1 MKIKKEIAHI
11 NFEWDLLVSHSLEVI
26 IIKFGFIGAGKV
38 GFSLGKYLKENNIN
52 ISGYYSKS
60 QHSAK
65 EAAIFTNTQQ
75 YNNLEDLIKNSDAIF
90 ITTPDNQ
97 ITDVW
102 NEVKKLPIKE
112 KLICHCSGSISS
124 EVFSNINNH
133 GAYGYSI
140 HPMFAISDKYN
151 SYKNLP
157 QAFITIEGHKKYTDY
172 FKVLFSSFGNSVAI
186 INKDNKMLYHVAAVT
201 VSNLVL
207 GLINNGINYLEKC
220 GFTKEMAIKAL
231 YPLIEF
237 NLKNIKEN
245 GAINSLTGPIERGDL
260 STVINHLNVLNEED
274 KALYKLLSK
283 NILKIAKIKNSNR
296 NYKNL
301 EEYLGE

>member
-1 MKIKKEIAHI
+1 M
-11 NFEWDLLVSHSLEVI
+11 I

-38 GFSLGKYLKENNIN
+38 GFSLGKYLKENSID

-60 QHSAK
+60 QHSSK
-65 EAAIFTNTQQ
+65 EAAIFTNTRQ

-97 ITDVW
+97 IADVW

-151 SYKNLP
+151 SYKDLS
-157 QAFITIEGHKKYTDY
+157 QAFITIEGNEKHIEYLKM
-172 FKVLFSSFGNSVAI
+172 LFSHLGNDVAI
-186 INKDNKMLYHVAAVT
+186 INKENKILYHAASVT

-207 GLINNGINYLEKC
+207 GLINNGVNYLEEC

-231 YPLIEF
+231 YPLIEN
-237 NLKNIKEN
+237 NLRNIKER
-245 GAINSLTGPIERGDL
+245 GAVKSLTGPIERGDL
-260 STVINHLNVLNEED
+260 STVINHLNVIREEY
-274 KALYKLLSK
+274 KELYRLLSK
-283 NILKIAKIKNSNR
+283 NILKIAKVKNKNR

>member
-1 MKIKKEIAHI
+1 MIT
-11 NFEWDLLVSHSLEVI
+11 
-26 IIKFGFIGAGKV
+26 IKFGFIGAGKV
-38 GFSLGKYLKENNIN
+38 GFSLGKYLKENNID

-60 QHSAK
+60 QHSSK
-65 EAAIFTNTQQ
+65 EAAIFTNTRQ

-97 ITDVW
+97 VADVW

-151 SYKNLP
+151 SYKNLS
-157 QAFITIEGHKKYTDY
+157 QAFITIEGHEKHIEYLKI
-172 FKVLFSSFGNSVAI
+172 LFLHLGNDVAI
-186 INKDNKMLYHVAAVT
+186 INRENKILYHAASVT

-207 GLINNGINYLEKC
+207 GLINDGINYLEKC
-220 GFTKEMAIKAL
+220 GFTQEMAIKAL
-231 YPLIEF
+231 YPLVEN
-237 NLKNIKEN
+237 NLINIKEK
-245 GAINSLTGPIERGDL
+245 GIVNSLTGPIERGDL
-260 STVINHLNVLNEED
+260 STVINHLNVIPEKD
-274 KALYKLLSK
+274 KELYRLLSK
-283 NILKIAKIKNSNR
+283 NILKIAKIKNQDR
-296 NYKNL
+296 DYKNL
-301 EEYLGE
+301 EEYLGD

>member
-1 MKIKKEIAHI
+1 M
-11 NFEWDLLVSHSLEVI
+11 I

-38 GFSLGKYLKENNIN
+38 GFSLGKYLKENNIDV
-52 ISGYYSKS
+52 SGYYSKS
-60 QHSAK
+60 QHSSK
-65 EAAIFTNTQQ
+65 EAAIFTNTRQ

-97 ITDVW
+97 IADVW

-151 SYKNLP
+151 SYKDLS
-157 QAFITIEGHKKYTDY
+157 QAFITIEGHEKHLENLKR
-172 FKVLFSSFGNSVAI
+172 LFLHLGNDVAI
-186 INKDNKMLYHVAAVT
+186 INKKNKILYHAASVT

-207 GLINNGINYLEKC
+207 GLINNGVNYLEEC

-231 YPLIEF
+231 YPLIEN
-237 NLKNIKEN
+237 NLRNIKER
-245 GAINSLTGPIERGDL
+245 GAVNSLTGPIERGDL
-260 STVINHLNVLNEED
+260 STVINHLNVIREED
-274 KALYKLLSK
+274 KELYRLLSK
-283 NILKIAKIKNSNR
+283 NILKIAKVKNQDR

-301 EEYLGE
+301 EEYLGD

>member
-1 MKIKKEIAHI
+1 M
-11 NFEWDLLVSHSLEVI
+11 I

-60 QHSAK
+60 QHSSK
-65 EAAIFTNTQQ
+65 EAAIFTNTRQ
-75 YNNLEDLIKNSDAIF
+75 YNNLEDLIKNSDTIF

-97 ITDVW
+97 IADVW
-102 NEVKKLPIKE
+102 NEIKMLPIKE

-151 SYKNLP
+151 SYKNLS
-157 QAFITIEGHKKYTDY
+157 QAFITIEGHEKHIEYLKS
-172 FKVLFSSFGNSVAI
+172 LFLYLGNDVAI
-186 INKDNKMLYHVAAVT
+186 INKENKVLYHAASVT

-207 GLINNGINYLEKC
+207 GLINNGVKYLEVC
-220 GFTKEMAIKAL
+220 GFTKEVAIKAL
-231 YPLIEF
+231 YPLTEY
-237 NLKNIKEN
+237 NLINIKEK
-245 GAINSLTGPIERGDL
+245 GVVNSLTGPIERGDL
-260 STVINHLNVLNEED
+260 STVTNHLNVIPEED
-274 KALYKLLSK
+274 KELYRLLSK
-283 NILKIAKIKNSNR
+283 NILKIAKVKNLDR
-296 NYKNL
+296 DYKNL
-301 EEYLGE
+301 EEYLGD

>member
-1 MKIKKEIAHI
+1 M
-11 NFEWDLLVSHSLEVI
+11 EVI
-26 IIKFGFIGAGKV
+26 NIKFGFIGAGKV
-38 GFSLGKYLKENNIN
+38 GFSLGKYLKENSID

-60 QHSAK
+60 QHSSK
-65 EAAIFTNTQQ
+65 EAAIFTNTRQ

-97 ITDVW
+97 IADVW
-102 NEVKKLPIKE
+102 NEIKRLPIRE

-124 EVFSNINNH
+124 EIFSNINNH

-151 SYKNLP
+151 SYKNLS
-157 QAFITIEGHKKYTDY
+157 QAFITIEGHEKHIEY
-172 FKVLFSSFGNSVAI
+172 FKQLFSYLGNDVGV
-186 INKDNKMLYHVAAVT
+186 INKENKALYHAASVT

-207 GLINNGINYLEKC
+207 GLINNGVNYLKEC
-220 GFTKEMAIKAL
+220 GFSDEMAIKAL

-237 NLKNIKEN
+237 NLKNIKEK
-245 GAINSLTGPIERGDL
+245 GTINSLTGPVERGDL
-260 STVINHLNVLNEED
+260 GTIINHFSVLREED
-274 KALYKLLSK
+274 KELYRLLSK
-283 NILKIAKIKNSNR
+283 NILKIAKVKNQDR

-301 EEYLGE
+301 EEYLGD

>member
-1 MKIKKEIAHI
+1 M
-11 NFEWDLLVSHSLEVI
+11 I

-38 GFSLGKYLKENNIN
+38 GFSLGKYLKENSID

-60 QHSAK
+60 QHSSK
-65 EAAIFTNTQQ
+65 EAAIFTNTRQ

-97 ITDVW
+97 IADVW

-151 SYKNLP
+151 SYKDLS
-157 QAFITIEGHKKYTDY
+157 QAFITIEGNEKHIEYLKM
-172 FKVLFSSFGNSVAI
+172 LFSHLGNDVAI
-186 INKDNKMLYHVAAVT
+186 INKENKILYHAASVT

-207 GLINNGINYLEKC
+207 GLINNGVNYLEEC

-231 YPLIEF
+231 YPLIEN
-237 NLKNIKEN
+237 NLRNIKER
-245 GAINSLTGPIERGDL
+245 GAVKSLTGPIERGDL
-260 STVINHLNVLNEED
+260 STVINHLNVIREED
-274 KALYKLLSK
+274 KELYRLLSK
-283 NILKIAKIKNSNR
+283 NILKIAKVKNKNI

>member
-1 MKIKKEIAHI
+1 M
-11 NFEWDLLVSHSLEVI
+11 I

-38 GFSLGKYLKENNIN
+38 GFSLGKYLNENNIDV
-52 ISGYYSKS
+52 SGYYSKS
-60 QHSAK
+60 QHSSK
-65 EAAIFTNTQQ
+65 EAAIFTNTRQ
-75 YNNLEDLIKNSDAIF
+75 YNKLEDLIKNSDAIF

-97 ITDVW
+97 IIDVW
-102 NEVKKLPIKE
+102 NEIKELPIKE

-151 SYKNLP
+151 SYKNLS
-157 QAFITIEGHKKYTDY
+157 QAFITIEGHEKHIEY
-172 FKVLFSSFGNSVAI
+172 FKQLFSYLGNDVGV
-186 INKDNKMLYHVAAVT
+186 INKENKALYHAASVT

-207 GLINNGINYLEKC
+207 GLINNGVNYLKEC
-220 GFTKEMAIKAL
+220 GFSDEMAIKAL

-237 NLKNIKEN
+237 NLKNIKEK
-245 GAINSLTGPIERGDL
+245 GTINSLTGPVERGDL
-260 STVINHLNVLNEED
+260 GTIINHFSVLREED
-274 KALYKLLSK
+274 KELYRLLSK
-283 NILKIAKIKNSNR
+283 NILKIAKVKNSDK
-296 NYKNL
+296 NYRNL

>member
-1 MKIKKEIAHI
+1 M
-11 NFEWDLLVSHSLEVI
+11 I

-38 GFSLGKYLKENNIN
+38 GFSLGKYLKENNIDV
-52 ISGYYSKS
+52 SGYYSKS
-60 QHSAK
+60 QHSSK
-65 EAAIFTNTQQ
+65 EAATFTNTQQ
-75 YNNLEDLIKNSDAIF
+75 YTNLEDLIKNSDAIF

-97 ITDVW
+97 IADVW
-102 NEVKKLPIKE
+102 NEIKKLPIKE

-151 SYKNLP
+151 SYKDLS
-157 QAFITIEGHKKYTDY
+157 QAFITIEGHEKHLENLKR
-172 FKVLFSSFGNSVAI
+172 LFLHLGNDVAI
-186 INKDNKMLYHVAAVT
+186 ISKENKVLYHAASVT

-207 GLINNGINYLEKC
+207 GLINNGVNYLEEC

-231 YPLIEF
+231 YPLIEN
-237 NLKNIKEN
+237 NLRNIKER
-245 GAINSLTGPIERGDL
+245 GAVSSLTGPIERGDL
-260 STVINHLNVLNEED
+260 STVINHLNVIREED
-274 KALYKLLSK
+274 KELYRLLSK
-283 NILKIAKIKNSNR
+283 NILKIAKVKNQDR

-301 EEYLGE
+301 EEYLGD

>member
-1 MKIKKEIAHI
+1 M
-11 NFEWDLLVSHSLEVI
+11 I

-38 GFSLGKYLKENNIN
+38 GFSLGKYLKENSID

-60 QHSAK
+60 QHSSK
-65 EAAIFTNTQQ
+65 EAAIFTNTRQ

-97 ITDVW
+97 IADVW

-151 SYKNLP
+151 SYKDLS
-157 QAFITIEGHKKYTDY
+157 QAFITIEGNEKHIEYLKM
-172 FKVLFSSFGNSVAI
+172 LFSHLGNDVAI
-186 INKDNKMLYHVAAVT
+186 INKENKILYHAASVT

-207 GLINNGINYLEKC
+207 GLINNGVNYLEEC

-231 YPLIEF
+231 YPLIEN
-237 NLKNIKEN
+237 NLRNIKER
-245 GAINSLTGPIERGDL
+245 GAVKSLTGPIERGDL
-260 STVINHLNVLNEED
+260 STVINHLNVIREED
-274 KALYKLLSK
+274 KELYRLLSK
-283 NILKIAKIKNSNR
+283 NILKIAKVKNSDK
-296 NYKNL
+296 NYRNL

>member
-1 MKIKKEIAHI
+1 M
-11 NFEWDLLVSHSLEVI
+11 I

-38 GFSLGKYLKENNIN
+38 GFSLGKYLKENNID

-60 QHSAK
+60 QHSSK
-65 EAAIFTNTQQ
+65 EAAIFTNTRQ

-97 ITDVW
+97 IADVW

-151 SYKNLP
+151 SYKDLS
-157 QAFITIEGHKKYTDY
+157 QAFITIEGHEKHLENLKR
-172 FKVLFSSFGNSVAI
+172 LFLHLGNDVAI
-186 INKDNKMLYHVAAVT
+186 ISKENKVLYHAASVT

-207 GLINNGINYLEKC
+207 GLINNGVNYLEEC

-231 YPLIEF
+231 YPLIEN
-237 NLKNIKEN
+237 NLRNIKER
-245 GAINSLTGPIERGDL
+245 GAVSSLTGPIERGDL
-260 STVINHLNVLNEED
+260 STVINHLNVIREED
-274 KALYKLLSK
+274 KELYRLLSK
-283 NILKIAKIKNSNR
+283 NILRIAKVKNLHR
-296 NYKNL
+296 DYKNL
-301 EEYLGE
+301 EEYLGD

>member
-1 MKIKKEIAHI
+1 M
-11 NFEWDLLVSHSLEVI
+11 I

-38 GFSLGKYLKENNIN
+38 GFSLGKYLKENNID

-60 QHSAK
+60 QHSSK
-65 EAAIFTNTQQ
+65 EAAIFTNTRQ

-97 ITDVW
+97 IADVW

-151 SYKNLP
+151 SYKNLS
-157 QAFITIEGHKKYTDY
+157 QAFITIEGHEKHIEY
-172 FKVLFSSFGNSVAI
+172 FKQLFSYLGNDVGV
-186 INKDNKMLYHVAAVT
+186 INKENKALYHAASVT

-207 GLINNGINYLEKC
+207 GLINNGVNYLKEC
-220 GFTKEMAIKAL
+220 GFSDEMAIKAL

-237 NLKNIKEN
+237 NLKNIKEK
-245 GAINSLTGPIERGDL
+245 GTINSLTGPVERGDL
-260 STVINHLNVLNEED
+260 GTIINHFSVLREED
-274 KALYKLLSK
+274 KELYRLLSK
-283 NILKIAKIKNSNR
+283 NILKIAKVKNSDK
-296 NYKNL
+296 NYRNL

>member
-1 MKIKKEIAHI
+1 MI
-11 NFEWDLLVSHSLEVI
+11 N
-26 IIKFGFIGAGKV
+26 IKFGFIGAGKV

-60 QHSAK
+60 QHSSK

-102 NEVKKLPIKE
+102 NEIKKLPIKE

-151 SYKNLP
+151 SYKNLSK
-157 QAFITIEGHKKYTDY
+157 AFITIEGHKKYTEY

-186 INKDNKMLYHVAAVT
+186 INKDNKTLYHAAAVT
-201 VSNLVL
+201 VSNLLL
-207 GLINNGINYLEKC
+207 GLINNGINYLEEC
-220 GFTKEMAIKAL
+220 GFTKEMAINAL

-237 NLKNIKEN
+237 NLKNIREK
-245 GAINSLTGPIERGDL
+245 GIINSLTGPIERGDL
-260 STVINHLNVLNEED
+260 STVINHLNALNEED
-274 KALYKLLSK
+274 KDLYKLLSK
-283 NILKIAKIKNSNR
+283 NILKIAKIKNSDR
-296 NYKNL
+296 DYKNL

>member
-1 MKIKKEIAHI
+1 M
-11 NFEWDLLVSHSLEVI
+11 I

-38 GFSLGKYLKENNIN
+38 GFSLGKYLKENSID

-60 QHSAK
+60 QHSSK
-65 EAAIFTNTQQ
+65 EAAIFTNTRQ

-97 ITDVW
+97 IADVW

-151 SYKNLP
+151 SYKDLS
-157 QAFITIEGHKKYTDY
+157 QAFITIEGNEKHIEYLKM
-172 FKVLFSSFGNSVAI
+172 LFSHLGNDVAI
-186 INKDNKMLYHVAAVT
+186 INKENKILYHAASVT

-207 GLINNGINYLEKC
+207 GLINNGVNYLEEC

-231 YPLIEF
+231 YPLIEN
-237 NLKNIKEN
+237 NLRNIKER
-245 GAINSLTGPIERGDL
+245 GAVKSLTGPIERGDL
-260 STVINHLNVLNEED
+260 STVINHLNVIREED
-274 KALYKLLSK
+274 KELYRLLSK
-283 NILKIAKIKNSNR
+283 NILKIAKVN
-296 NYKNL
+296 KNL